1 MISLPDFKEKQILFV
16 KADWGTPSKLR
27 FFNDNIVFEKE
38 GRLVNRVSIHKTFA
52 VFVAGD
58 LSLTTNFFKQA
69 KEYGV
74 SIFLLK
80 NNFQPYGGL
89 MTEAEGHF
97 VLRMKQYHMSEET
110 QLGMAKKLI
119 ENKIYNQFSVL
130 REKSSGEE
138 KNGITVRFKECR
150 IQIQNCA
157 SHDELRGIE
166 GNASRIYFAK
176 QFSQHNW
183 RRRAPR
189 TKEDELNLFL
199 DMGYTLLF
207 NFIDSLLRL
216 HGFDTYKGFFHR
228 LFFQRRSLACD
239 VMEPFRPLIDKQV
252 VKSLNLKQFNKKD
265 LKIEKGAFVL
275 PFDMYTKYANVFLE
289 CLMENKEEIF
299 SYVQDFYRFVMDSQ
313 KYDFPFSKLE
323 K

>member
-38 GRLVNRVSIHKTFA
+38 GRVVNRVSIHKTFA

-97 VLRMKQYHMSEET
+97 VLRMKQYHMSEEI
-110 QLGMAKKLI
+110 QLDMAKKLI
-119 ENKIYNQFSVL
+119 ENKIYNQFYVL
-130 REKSSGEE
+130 KEKSSGEE
-138 KNGITVRFKECR
+138 RDAITARFEEYKN
-150 IQIQNCA
+150 QIKNCK

-166 GNASRIYFAK
+166 GNASRVYFSK
-176 QFSQHNW
+176 QFSQHDW

-199 DMGYTLLF
+199 DIGYTLLF

-239 VMEPFRPLIDKQV
+239 VMEPLRPLIDKQI

-265 LKIEKGAFVL
+265 FKIEKGAFML
-275 PFDMYTKYANVFLE
+275 PFDQYVKYANVFLD
-289 CLMENKEEIF
+289 CLMDSKEEIF
-299 SYVQDFYRFVMDSQ
+299 SYVQNFYRFVMDGR
-313 KYDFPFSKLE
+313 KHDFPVYKID